1 MKSISEI
8 YNNIQED
15 SSISTPNNT
24 LGMGNP
30 TPAGINGN
38 EGSEPIPNK
47 KNKKNLLNYMIFGI

>member
-8 YNNIQED
+8 YNSIQED

-24 LGMGNP
+24 LGIGNP
-30 TPAGINGN
+30 IPAGINGN

-47 KNKKNLLNYMIFGI
+47 KTILLDGLFIWWR